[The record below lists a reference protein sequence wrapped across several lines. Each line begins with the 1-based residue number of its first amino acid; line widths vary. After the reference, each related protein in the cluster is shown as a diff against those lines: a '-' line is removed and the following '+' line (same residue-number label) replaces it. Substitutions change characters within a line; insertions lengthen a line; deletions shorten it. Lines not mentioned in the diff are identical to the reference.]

1 MTADNPG
8 NGHDRLAVFLSHRSR
23 FHLVFR
29 LTVRAHQVLRARSIA
44 GSATRAWVHRAA
56 AVSGVADV
64 VTAAWLHR
72 SRRFAL
78 PARLALDATDITLW
92 SLRTPD
98 PYEAAV
104 LSGVPLALEAGFRL
118 GAGGLIVPA
127 VDALVAVFVRRR
139 RSRPPDPAA
148 FKWQLMAVGGGAG
161 LAWYQR
167 RRRQEERVRREQERE
182 AKCHQARLSGQHSVA
197 MGADSVVDLLAR
209 TTPLLQGSLPDTV
222 TANTLASWKASLGAE
237 VIGGTSYLDSVLR
250 LWVRRHN
257 TRADLTRDVDV
268 ALAEDAGTT
277 LVTVGQ
283 AQVLSNLLD
292 GRDLRGSVSVDV
304 VDGPGGRVP
313 GTALRLRVGGAEL
326 ELPPDPHPPL
336 NVFDPCPMILTVS
349 PLWFV
354 FQLFGNSERAPVW
367 AVAPSVLGS
376 WATAAWAHRQ
386 IDRHGRLSHPQ
397 VVFAALS
404 LGAVNTVLVTLN
416 MRRPFSVD
424 GLQRYPGGNSLHAT
438 AILIALYGDELST
451 IERRIVLGGLLGILG
466 IGLVLLPGPIRP
478 RDCFS
483 QLLWP
488 VAAVASA
495 IGVDRSLRDD
505 AVAEADDLRRADRQ
519 HIDGAFRDG
528 RSSVIELVTEARFAA
543 WRLLGSPGV
552 TVPDSV
558 RAEAQRRLHEVDR
571 RLEALQCAEGS

>member
-1 MTADNPG
+1 MTADDSSH
-8 NGHDRLAVFLSHRSR
+8 GHRPLAVFLSHRSR

-44 GSATRAWVHRAA
+44 GPATRAWAERAA
-56 AVSGVADV
+56 AVSGAVDI
-64 VTAAWLHR
+64 VTAWWLHR

-104 LSGVPLALEAGFRL
+104 LPGVPLALEAGFRS
-118 GAGGLIVPA
+118 GAAGLVVPA
-127 VDALVAVFVRRR
+127 FDALVTVLVRRR
-139 RSRPPDPAA
+139 RNRPPDLAA

-167 RRRQEERVRREQERE
+167 RRSQEARVRREQERE

-237 VIGGTSYLDSVLR
+237 VIGGTSYLDSVVR

-257 TRADLTRDVDV
+257 QGADLARDVDIT
-268 ALAEDAGTT
+268 LAEGAGTT
-277 LVTVGQ
+277 LITVGQ
-283 AQVLSNLLD
+283 AQVLSDLLD
-292 GRDLRGSVSVDV
+292 GRDLRGPVSLDV
-304 VDGPGGRVP
+304 VDDPWGRVP
-313 GTALRLRVGGAEL
+313 GAALRLRVGDDEVEL
-326 ELPPDPHPPL
+326 AADPHPPL
-336 NVFDPCPMILTVS
+336 HVFDPCPMILTVS

-386 IDRHGRLSHPQ
+386 IDRHGRVSHPQ
-397 VVFAALS
+397 VVFATLS

-424 GLQRYPGGNSLHAT
+424 GLQRFPGGNSLHAT
-438 AILIALYGDELST
+438 AILIALYDDELS
-451 IERRIVLGGLLGILG
+451 RLQRAVLAAGVVGILG
-466 IGLVLLPGPIRP
+466 MGLALLPGPVRW

-488 VAAVASA
+488 VAAVVSA
-495 IGVDRSLRDD
+495 IGVDQSLRDD
-505 AVAEADDLRRADRQ
+505 AEAEAVELRLADRR
-519 HIDGAFRDG
+519 HIDGAYRDG

-543 WRLLGSPGV
+543 WRLLDSGGA
-552 TVPDSV
+552 TVPDSL
-558 RAEAQRRLHEVDR
+558 RAEAVRRLGEVDR
-571 RLEALQCAEGS
+571 RLEALQCVEGS